1 MGSAYTPG
9 LKVTRSTK
17 VRKERRLPLLGDVLV
32 EKGQRVEAHD
42 LVAKTMLPGE
52 PTTLNIAQRF
62 NYDVSMREE
71 IQRLKDLMTVKE
83 GDQIKEGDL
92 IAEKP
97 GFLGLSFLATK
108 VTSPVTGVIDNLS
121 EITGQLIIR
130 KPPVPIEVEAYI
142 PGEVVEVIP
151 EEGVIIETQA
161 ALVQGIFGVGG
172 ERYGEIKVV
181 VNSPADVLKAE
192 HIDSSCK
199 DKIVVG
205 GSLVTLDA
213 LKKAGEVGA
222 TGIVAGGIIDTD
234 LVEYLGYDI
243 GVAITGT
250 EDIPI
255 TLVLTEGFGEI
266 RMADKTFEMLNEL
279 KGQMASIN
287 GATQIRAGVM
297 RPEIVVENV
306 GEEFAQLQDDGLL
319 DVSGGMED
327 GTLIRIIRAPYF
339 GKIAEVVE
347 LPPELQQVESETMV
361 RVLFAKLKESGEVVR
376 VPRANVELIEE

>member
-1 MGSAYTPG
+1 MASAYTPG
-9 LKVTRSTK
+9 LKVTRSTRI
-17 VRKERRLPLLGDVLV
+17 RKIRRLPLLGDVLV
-32 EKGQRVEAHD
+32 EKGARVEAHD

-71 IQRLKDLMTVKE
+71 IERLKELMLVKE
-83 GDQIKEGDL
+83 GDSIEEGQL

-97 GFLGLSFLATK
+97 GFLGLTMFATK
-108 VTSPVTGVIDNLS
+108 VTSPVSGVIDVLS
-121 EITGQLIIR
+121 DITGQLIIR
-130 KPPVPIEVEAYI
+130 KPPVPIEMEAYI
-142 PGEVVEVIP
+142 PGKVVEVIP

-181 VNSPADVLKAE
+181 VNSPRDVLTAE
-192 HIDSSCK
+192 QIDSSCK

-213 LKKAGEVGA
+213 LHKAGEVGA
-222 TGIVAGGIIDTD
+222 TGVVAGGIVDTD
-234 LVEYLGYDI
+234 LIEYLGYDI

-255 TLVLTEGFGEI
+255 TVVLTEGFGEI
-266 RMADKTFEMLNEL
+266 RMAEKTFSMLNEL
-279 KGQMASIN
+279 NGKMASIN

-297 RPEIVVENV
+297 RPELIVENPGEEVVEDNQIDANGM
-306 GEEFAQLQDDGLL
+306 GE
-319 DVSGGMED
+319 

-339 GKIAEVVE
+339 GKIATVE
-347 LPPELQQVESETMV
+347 SLPPELQAVESETMV
-361 RVLFAKLKESGEVVR
+361 RVLFAKLEDGTVVR

>member
-9 LKVTRSTK
+9 LKVTRSSR
-17 VRKERRLPLLGDVLV
+17 VSKERRLPLLGDVLV
-32 EKGQRVEAHD
+32 EKGDRVEAHD
-42 LVAKTMLPGE
+42 LVAKTMLPGD
-52 PTTLNIAQRF
+52 PSTVNIAQRF

-71 IQRLKDLMTVKE
+71 IERLKDLMVVKE
-83 GDQIKEGDL
+83 GDTVKEGDL

-108 VTSPVTGVIDNLS
+108 VTAPVAGVIDTLS

-172 ERYGEIKVV
+172 ERYGEIKAISS
-181 VNSPADVLKAE
+181 SPADVLDAKD
-192 HIDSSCK
+192 IDDSCK
-199 DKIVVG
+199 DKIIIG

-213 LKKAGEVGA
+213 LNKAGEVGA

-250 EDIPI
+250 ENIPI

-279 KGQMASIN
+279 DGKMASIN

-306 GEEFAQLQDDGLL
+306 GEAVSEEE
-319 DVSGGMED
+319 DVIDTAGMQE

-339 GKIAEVVE
+339 GKIAEVTE

-361 RVLFAKLKESGEVVR
+361 RVLFAKLKDGGDVVR